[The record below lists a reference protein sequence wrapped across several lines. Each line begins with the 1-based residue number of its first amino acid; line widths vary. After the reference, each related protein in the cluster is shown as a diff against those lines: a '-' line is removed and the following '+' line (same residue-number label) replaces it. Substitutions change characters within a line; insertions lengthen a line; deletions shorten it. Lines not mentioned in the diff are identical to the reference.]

1 MSGELLQ
8 GLLWLFI
15 GITVTVFSSKY
26 SMGTLTDPGPGAL
39 PFGLGLVFILL
50 SILLLLRSRRM
61 NEVDRNSRLSFGS
74 RYRRV
79 LWVVALLM
87 VATLWLESLGYLLA
101 VFLLIAGAMLIM
113 EPRRWG
119 SALVVGVTSSLVSY
133 LLFHVWLNV
142 PLSPGLI
149 YF

>member
-15 GITVTVFSSKY
+15 GITVTIFSSKY

-61 NEVDRNSRLSFGS
+61 NEVDRNGRLSFGS

-79 LWVVALLM
+79 FWVVLLLIG
-87 VATLWLESLGYLLA
+87 VTFWLESLGYLLA

-113 EPRRWG
+113 EPQRWG
-119 SALVVGVTSSLVSY
+119 SALVVGVTSALVSY

-142 PLSPGLI
+142 PLPLGLI